1 MFGICE
7 LSLDLCLGAVNP
19 ATLAPFDR
27 LCRVCSVPNNVIF
40 RVQDKPEVLTRL
52 EAVLNLK
59 IDIKVTVYY
68 D

>member
-52 EAVLNLK
+52 ETVLNLK
-59 IDIKVTVYY
+59 IDVKVKSKL
-68 D
+68 